1 MNFKLWLLLIS
12 IPLACEVSMGFI
24 GMIGLVLTNIVY
36 FPISWLGEP
45 FFNCNGEVGC
55 LPKEYGR
62 ILMFLLIHL
71 SYYLY
76 SKLKQEKPV

>member
-1 MNFKLWLLLIS
+1 
-12 IPLACEVSMGFI
+12 MGFI
-24 GMIGLVLTNIVY
+24 GMIGLVLKNIVY

-55 LPKEYGR
+55 LTKEYVR
-62 ILMFLLIHL
+62 ILMFRLINL

-76 SKLKQEKPV
+76 LKLK

>member
-1 MNFKLWLLLIS
+1 MNFKIWLLLIS

-24 GMIGLVLTNIVY
+24 GLFGLLLTNIVY
-36 FPISWLGEP
+36 FPISWIGEH

-62 ILMFLLIHL
+62 ILMFLTINLM
-71 SYYLY
+71 YYLY
-76 SKLKQEKPV
+76 AKLKGL

>member
-1 MNFKLWLLLIS
+1 MNFKIWLLLIR
-12 IPLACEVSMGFI
+12 IPLTCEISMGFI

-36 FPISWLGEP
+36 LPISWLGEP
-45 FFNCNGEVGC
+45 LFNCNGEVGC

-62 ILMFLLIHL
+62 ILMFLLINL

>member
-12 IPLACEVSMGFI
+12 PLACEVSMGFI

-62 ILMFLLIHL
+62 ILMFLLINL

>member
-1 MNFKLWLLLIS
+1 MNFKIWLLLIS

-24 GMIGLVLTNIVY
+24 GLFGLLLTNIVD
-36 FPISWLGEP
+36 FPISWIGEP

-62 ILMFLLIHL
+62 ILMFLTINLM
-71 SYYLY
+71 YYLY
-76 SKLKQEKPV
+76 AKLKGL

>member
-12 IPLACEVSMGFI
+12 IPLACEVSMGVI
-24 GMIGLVLTNIVY
+24 GMTRLVLTNIAY
-36 FPISWLGEP
+36 SWFGEP

-62 ILMFLLIHL
+62 ILMFLLINL
-71 SYYLY
+71 SYY
-76 SKLKQEKPV
+76 

>member
-55 LPKEYGR
+55 LTKEYVR
-62 ILMFLLIHL
+62 ILMFRLINL

-76 SKLKQEKPV
+76 LKLK

>member
-12 IPLACEVSMGFI
+12 PPLACEVSMGFI

-62 ILMFLLIHL
+62 ILMFLLINL
-71 SYYLY
+71 GYYSY